1 MGIKEIFS
9 VVFILMGVV
18 FMLLAAIGLVRFP
31 DFYIRNSASTK
42 AAILGLGLILLGTG
56 LYYNQ
61 LVIFVE
67 LMAIFLFIFLISPL
81 TSHIVARAAFKTKV
95 PFWDRTNL
103 DDLKG
108 QEKGKEEEGED
119 K

>member
-1 MGIKEIFS
+1 MGIKEIAS

-18 FMLLAAIGLVRFP
+18 FMLLAAIGLIRFP

-61 LVIFVE
+61 MVIFVE

-95 PFWDRTNL
+95 PFWGKTNL
-103 DDLKG
+103 DDLQDQK
-108 QEKGKEEEGED
+108 KGKEQAGNN